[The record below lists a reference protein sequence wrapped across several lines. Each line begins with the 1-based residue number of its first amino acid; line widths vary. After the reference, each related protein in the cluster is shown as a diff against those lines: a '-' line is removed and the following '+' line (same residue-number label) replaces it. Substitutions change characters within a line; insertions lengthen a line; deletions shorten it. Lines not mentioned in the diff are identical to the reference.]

1 MNEVCSSTP
10 NSRIGCPLIMS
21 CVPLASPCRS
31 TTPRPGGKRAESAGS
46 RRGPCGPACR
56 AKAGWRG
63 DLGGCRT
70 VEGCRSHSSRRTR
83 VPASLWLIYPNQHW
97 FPYLAFS
104 PSSEFQNGPI
114 HASPEEN
121 GRHVYRRWTSGECG
135 RLARDALSD
144 SRRTEV
150 FPSFRQER
158 LAARL
163 REEHVAAG
171 GRDLADHR
179 EPMALALC
187 GGRVPGEERLDRIGS
202 DGREELIVSA
212 VV

>member
-1 MNEVCSSTP
+1 
-10 NSRIGCPLIMS
+10 RQLW
-21 CVPLASPCRS
+21 
-31 TTPRPGGKRAESAGS
+31 GS
-46 RRGPCGPACR
+46 RS
-56 AKAGWRG
+56 
-63 DLGGCRT
+63 LGGCP
-70 VEGCRSHSSRRTR
+70 SQSPMRTR

-97 FPYLAFS
+97 VPYLACS

-114 HASPEEN
+114 HAVREEN
-121 GRHVYRRWTSGECG
+121 GRNVYRGWTSGECG

-171 GRDLADHR
+171 GRDLADYR
-179 EPMALALC
+179 EPVALALC
-187 GGRVPGEERLDRIGS
+187 GVRVPREERLDRIGS
-202 DGREELIVSA
+202 EGSAEIIVSA
-212 VV
+212 IA